1 MSTHHLSRRDA
12 DRILDAPAESG
23 RPVAEALEAL
33 RAPAAADELRREDA
47 VVAAFHAARLA
58 PAPTRRAMS
67 PTTPRTA
74 AVRAVVATG
83 LVVAVTS
90 GGFALA
96 ATGHLPSLPD
106 QASDTATESVAKSRT
121 APTAPSESAS
131 EAATEAPTAS
141 GTATA
146 TETATEAGS
155 ADATGT
161 TEDASPTDASA
172 PTPNLEGLC
181 KAFQAS
187 DKSAHGKA
195 LDSAAFTALATA
207 AGSTDGIA
215 TYCVTLVGEPGATG
229 KPTAQPTH
237 AATGKP
243 TAVPTTK
250 PTQAATGKPTTAPTA
265 KPTTRPTRA
274 ATGKPTTAPSPTDKG
289 KPSDAG
295 KPADTSTGQ
304 GKPETAGNR

>member
-1 MSTHHLSRRDA
+1 MSNHHLSRRDA

-58 PAPTRRAMS
+58 PAPTTRREMS

-96 ATGHLPSLPD
+96 ATGHLPTLPD

-121 APTAPSESAS
+121 APSESAS
-131 EAATEAPTAS
+131 ETATEEPTAS
-141 GTATA
+141 ETATATQTATA
-146 TETATEAGS
+146 TES
-155 ADATGT
+155 ADATET
-161 TEDASPTDASA
+161 TEDAAPTDGAA

-215 TYCVTLVGEPGATG
+215 TYCVTLVGEPKATG
-229 KPTAQPTH
+229 KPTT
-237 AATGKP
+237 
-243 TAVPTTK
+243 VPTTK
-250 PTQAATGKPTTAPTA
+250 PTQAATGKPTAKPTQAATGKPTA
-265 KPTTRPTRA
+265 KPTQA

-295 KPADTSTGQ
+295 KPADASTAK